1 MIRGYVRVSTES
13 QRDNNSIEAQT
24 EQLRAEGAEVIYTDV
39 MSGAKLD
46 RPEFTRLMSD
56 LQSGDMLICTKLD
69 RISRTAT
76 DGYELIQSL
85 IKRGIKVRVCNI
97 GTMENTPTGN
107 LILHVF
113 LAFAEFE
120 REMIRQRMA
129 EGKAVARRNPN
140 YHEGRPKQIT
150 KKQLDHAMDMLKDHS
165 YTQVAETLKISK
177 STLAR
182 ERRRRKA
189 EQIEKEREANKEEC
203 GSEAKTEQVIV
214 EYTEASAEPMSIEV
228 TEEYAEPETMS
239 LQIETETSGT
249 TNRLRG

>member
-24 EQLRAEGAEVIYTDV
+24 EQLQAEGAEIIYSDV

-46 RPEFTRLMSD
+46 RPEFEKLMFD
-56 LQSGDMLICTKLD
+56 LQPGDTLICTKLD

-76 DGYELIQSL
+76 DGYQLIQAL
-85 IKRGIKVRVCNI
+85 IERGIKVRVCNI

-120 REMIRQRMA
+120 REMIRQRMM
-129 EGKAVARRNPN
+129 EGKAVARKNPD
-140 YHEGRPKQIT
+140 YHEGRPKKYT
-150 KKQLDHAMDMLKDHS
+150 AKQLNHAMSLLADHS
-165 YTQVAETLKISK
+165 FTQVAEITGISK

-182 ERRRRKA
+182 EARKRKA
-189 EQIEKEREANKEEC
+189 QKEHDD
-203 GSEAKTEQVIV
+203 Q
-214 EYTEASAEPMSIEV
+214 
-228 TEEYAEPETMS
+228 
-239 LQIETETSGT
+239 LD
-249 TNRLRG
+249 RLKDLINE